1 MNIIFIS
8 TLCAVNCSC
17 ASFSPPC
24 FTLCMSLF
32 LFGKTRLKCSSYF
45 FKQNTPSLHLEPSPL
60 FSSESEPA
68 KASLTM
74 ITKMIGLYTE
84 PTQASWWFSVEISTF
99 RFSSSTEPQ
108 RLQQKQMLNLLCQ
121 TFTFIFYKMPTFP
134 SIAFCGKS
142 PYLWIFTESFL
153 CSLKLCCVFLSA
165 HKCVISSLAFAGPK
179 VRAEE

>member
-60 FSSESEPA
+60 LSSESEPA

-74 ITKMIGLYTE
+74 ITKMISLYTE

-99 RFSSSTEPQ
+99 RFSSSTEVTAEADVKLIMSNLYFHF
-108 RLQQKQMLNLLCQ
+108 LQNADLPIDCFLWEIP
-121 TFTFIFYKMPTFP
+121 IFVNIYG
-134 SIAFCGKS
+134 I
-142 PYLWIFTESFL
+142 
-153 CSLKLCCVFLSA
+153 VF
-165 HKCVISSLAFAGPK
+165 V
-179 VRAEE
+179 